1 MLSSSEVCGELF
13 GALRAKGN
21 KYKGSSGGPFYKE
34 SEVFFLELAAEQA

>member
-21 KYKGSSGGPFYKE
+21 KYKGSSYKE